1 MDGLRACAPHM
12 PLTLSLSLVWD
23 SAGRKR
29 WGLLNVVLEGGH
41 DVKNAIQGVA
51 ITIMAV
57 AILLVAVAVSAG
69 FPIAIAKVIL
79 EMFSG

>member
-1 MDGLRACAPHM
+1 M